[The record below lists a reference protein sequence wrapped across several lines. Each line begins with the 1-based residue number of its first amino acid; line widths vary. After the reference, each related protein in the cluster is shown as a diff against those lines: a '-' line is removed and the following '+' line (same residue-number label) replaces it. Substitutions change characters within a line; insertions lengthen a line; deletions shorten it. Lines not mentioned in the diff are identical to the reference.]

1 MGIHLK
7 CEDSINSKK
16 CRCNMDLQ
24 EMPYNDAYIKEHKVH
39 FRNYD
44 IDLPARDL
52 IRQIYRDNNKQMPDM
67 FWTDDGEFDDIMH
80 EKLNYSP
87 STFDGMTALLY
98 SMMVSKAEFREVLMR
113 LANTMFSTTT
123 LD

>member
-7 CEDSINSKK
+7 SDYSINDK
-16 CRCNMDLQ
+16 CRFAVDLQ
-24 EMPYNDAYIKEHKVH
+24 EMPYNDVYIEDHKVH

-44 IDLPARDL
+44 MDLPARDL

-67 FWTDDGEFDDIMH
+67 FWTDDGEFDDMMQ

-87 STFDGMTALLY
+87 STFDGMAALLY

-113 LANTMFSTTT
+113 LADTMFSTTT
-123 LD
+123 LE